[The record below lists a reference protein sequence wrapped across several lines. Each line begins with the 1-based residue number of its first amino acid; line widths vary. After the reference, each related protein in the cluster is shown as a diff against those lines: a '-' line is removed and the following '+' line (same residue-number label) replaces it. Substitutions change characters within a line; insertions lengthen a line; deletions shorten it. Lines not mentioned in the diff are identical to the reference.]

1 MPLRPHGRGGITPA
15 GRFDRGGLSHPVN
28 FGHVHSTWFD
38 REGLPAN
45 RGKEGLMQEL
55 PTIQPGL
62 APELSPAEIAALS
75 EEVRVLAAERNAV
88 ILAHNY
94 EVPEIQDV
102 ADHRGDSL
110 GLFRAAAAT

>member
-1 MPLRPHGRGGITPA
+1 MPC
-15 GRFDRGGLSHPVN
+15 GGLGAGGRRPPGKLLPRS
-28 FGHVHSTWFD
+28 FD
-38 REGLPAN
+38 LVRPEGLPAK

-55 PTIQPGL
+55 PTIQPGF
-62 APELSPAEIAALS
+62 APALTPDEIAALS
-75 EEVRVLAAERNAV
+75 EESRTLAAERDAV

-110 GLFRAAAAT
+110 GRS